1 MTSLTSPVDKT
12 DKWTPSTEPS
22 LTGNDMENAVKD
34 LLVPPIANYPKLER
48 MYADPKQMGQ
58 MFSLVSFI
66 PSTKATPDKDGIY
79 GMIKVRGS
87 FSTEDEANARAEF
100 LIKNVDSYHKI
111 YTVFTG
117 RPFPATESSKF
128 SHATTEIDI
137 RNKIKNIVSEDVL
150 KQKNQENKVIDE
162 IKDRET
168 KLLEESKRNKNNE
181 SADPLDEYTTQKVKF
196 AQLVWTY
203 QETQKKL
210 DEYRKIITKTR
221 DVIAES
227 ETKNPDFKDKF
238 LEKYTKAREDAG
250 LTKDTENSFMKYL
263 CEDIELDF

>member
-1 MTSLTSPVDKT
+1 MTTSLTSPADKT
-12 DKWTPSTEPS
+12 DKWTSDTAPS
-22 LTGNDMENAVKD
+22 LTGNVMENAVKD

-66 PSTKATPDKDGIY
+66 PSIQAKPDKDGIY
-79 GMIKVRGS
+79 GMIKVRGT
-87 FSTEDEANARAEF
+87 FATEDEANSRAEF

-150 KQKNQENKVIDE
+150 KCSLGCPRFCPAASLFGIQHKGVMPK
-162 IKDRET
+162 
-168 KLLEESKRNKNNE
+168 
-181 SADPLDEYTTQKVKF
+181 
-196 AQLVWTY
+196 
-203 QETQKKL
+203 
-210 DEYRKIITKTR
+210 
-221 DVIAES
+221 
-227 ETKNPDFKDKF
+227 
-238 LEKYTKAREDAG
+238 G
-250 LTKDTENSFMKYL
+250 G
-263 CEDIELDF
+263 